1 MERRPCWGRLSCA
14 FYTKNLEETR
24 KVCTFALN
32 IRKEEMESAEIITS
46 TDFIKS
52 KIFEVRG
59 RRVMIDSDLASMY
72 GVETKNL
79 KRAVR
84 NNIERFP
91 DDFMFEL
98 TKQEY
103 DSLRCNFF
111 TIKNGRGQH
120 SKYLPYAFT
129 QEGIAMLSGLLRTPI
144 AIQVNINIMRVFFQL
159 RQALIRVNDTD
170 LQLEQIHKELQQMKV
185 DFDETLRNQNEINEM
200 LGKEQ
205 DFISDQIEL
214 INDAIAR
221 LQIEFNEKK
230 KESKRKPIGFK
241 PCKEI

>member
-1 MERRPCWGRLSCA
+1 
-14 FYTKNLEETR
+14 
-24 KVCTFALN
+24 
-32 IRKEEMESAEIITS
+32 MESAEIITS

-185 DFDETLRNQNEINEM
+185 DFEKHCAIRMRLM
-200 LGKEQ
+200 KCWGKNKIL
-205 DFISDQIEL
+205 FQI
-214 INDAIAR
+214 R
-221 LQIEFNEKK
+221 
-230 KESKRKPIGFK
+230 
-241 PCKEI
+241 

>member
-1 MERRPCWGRLSCA
+1 MGRLSCA

-91 DDFMFEL
+91 DDFMFEQ

-111 TIKNGRGQH
+111 TIKMEGGNTASICPTHLR
-120 SKYLPYAFT
+120 KKALPCC
-129 QEGIAMLSGLLRTPI
+129 
-144 AIQVNINIMRVFFQL
+144 QV
-159 RQALIRVNDTD
+159 
-170 LQLEQIHKELQQMKV
+170 
-185 DFDETLRNQNEINEM
+185 
-200 LGKEQ
+200 
-205 DFISDQIEL
+205 
-214 INDAIAR
+214 
-221 LQIEFNEKK
+221 
-230 KESKRKPIGFK
+230 
-241 PCKEI
+241 C

>member
-1 MERRPCWGRLSCA
+1 
-14 FYTKNLEETR
+14 
-24 KVCTFALN
+24 
-32 IRKEEMESAEIITS
+32 MESAEIITS

-129 QEGIAMLSGLLRTPI
+129 QV
-144 AIQVNINIMRVFFQL
+144 Q
-159 RQALIRVNDTD
+159 IR
-170 LQLEQIHKELQQMKV
+170 
-185 DFDETLRNQNEINEM
+185 
-200 LGKEQ
+200 
-205 DFISDQIEL
+205 
-214 INDAIAR
+214 
-221 LQIEFNEKK
+221 
-230 KESKRKPIGFK
+230 
-241 PCKEI
+241 

>member
-1 MERRPCWGRLSCA
+1 
-14 FYTKNLEETR
+14 
-24 KVCTFALN
+24 
-32 IRKEEMESAEIITS
+32 MESAEIITS
-46 TDFIKS
+46 TDSIKS

-129 QEGIAMLSGLLRTPI
+129 QV
-144 AIQVNINIMRVFFQL
+144 Q
-159 RQALIRVNDTD
+159 IR
-170 LQLEQIHKELQQMKV
+170 
-185 DFDETLRNQNEINEM
+185 
-200 LGKEQ
+200 
-205 DFISDQIEL
+205 
-214 INDAIAR
+214 
-221 LQIEFNEKK
+221 
-230 KESKRKPIGFK
+230 
-241 PCKEI
+241 